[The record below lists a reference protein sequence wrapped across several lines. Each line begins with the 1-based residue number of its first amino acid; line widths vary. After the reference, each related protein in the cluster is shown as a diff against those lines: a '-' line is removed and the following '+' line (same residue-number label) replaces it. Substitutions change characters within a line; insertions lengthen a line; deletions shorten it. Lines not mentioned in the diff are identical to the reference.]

1 LTPLCKVCPVLE
13 REVAYLRKL
22 VDQLM
27 ADRGSRLATNPMV
40 PPPVS
45 IPPSLGGSPPP
56 GLEKPFQIT
65 GEDGREYVI
74 TPDGT
79 LDTKANY
86 DRAMSMLDRQLAG
99 KASYDQESDRE
110 AEGGEA

>member
-1 LTPLCKVCPVLE
+1 VLE

-27 ADRGSRLATNPMV
+27 AHQGSRSAGPTA
-40 PPPVS
+40 PPPVL
-45 IPPSLGGSPPP
+45 PSPSGGSPPP

-65 GEDGREYVI
+65 GEDGQEYVI

-79 LDTKANY
+79 LDTQQNY
-86 DRAMSMLDRQLAG
+86 DRAKTMLDRQLAG
-99 KASYDQESDRE
+99 KASYDLETKEE
-110 AEGGEA
+110 ATAPGE